1 MAETHVSKR
10 IKELEAHLK
19 EEDDILFD
27 VIKIFRELDSV
38 AYQLGIM
45 DREQSYATDV
55 SWWPMVSLMG
65 TFSAGKST
73 FINSYIGEDIQRT
86 GNQAVD
92 DKFTVISYSDEEGV
106 NTLPGIALD
115 ADPRFPFYQFSR
127 AISNT
132 EGGDHR
138 LDGYMQ
144 LKTCNCDALKGKIL
158 IDSPGFDADQQR
170 TATLRIT
177 KHILDL
183 SDLVLIFF
191 DARHP
196 EPGAM
201 HDTLQHLVTETKDRP
216 DANKFMYILNQIDI
230 TAREDNLEEVVAA
243 WQRSL
248 AQAGL
253 TAGRFYRIYNPNVS
267 IPIENQAVRERM
279 EAKAKEDIDA
289 IQERMNQVGTERAYR
304 IVGILEHS
312 AKEIE
317 HEIVP
322 QLQELIARWRSN
334 TFWTEFAILL
344 LAAIGGAV
352 WWTSTGMT
360 VDQVPQDETTLYWAG
375 GIAAVVLLFIHI
387 NISNLM
393 SSGILRGL
401 RYEVGNER
409 IAKMLSG
416 AFRRNTGFMRSLF
429 MPLGSSKPTGWH
441 DSSRGQVHK
450 VLADVNLYVRR
461 LNDRFTNPSGKAKT
475 EEE

>member
-19 EEDDILFD
+19 EENDILFD

-45 DREQSYATDV
+45 DNEQSYAASV
-55 SWWPMVSLMG
+55 SWWPMVSVMG

-73 FINSYIGEDIQRT
+73 FINSYIGNEIQRT

-127 AISNT
+127 AISDT

-138 LDGYMQ
+138 LDRYMQ
-144 LKTCNCDALKGKIL
+144 LKTCNCDTLKGKIL

-170 TATLRIT
+170 TTTLRIT

-183 SDLVLIFF
+183 SDLVLVFF

-201 HDTLQHLVTETKDRP
+201 HDTLQHLVTDTKDRP

-267 IPIENQAVRERM
+267 VPIENETVKARM
-279 EAKAKEDIDA
+279 KAKAQEDRDA
-289 IQERMNQVGTERAYR
+289 IQERMDQVSIERAYR

-317 HEIVP
+317 HEVVP
-322 QLQELIARWRSN
+322 QLQELIDRWRSG
-334 TFWTEFAILL
+334 TFWTDLSIILL
-344 LAAIGGAV
+344 IAIGVGI
-352 WWTSTGMT
+352 WWTATGMT
-360 VDQVPQDETTLYWAG
+360 VDQVPKDETTLYWAG
-375 GIAAVVLLFIHI
+375 GIAAVVWLFIHV
-387 NISNLM
+387 NVSALISN
-393 SSGILRGL
+393 SILRSL
-401 RYEVGNER
+401 RYEIGSDR
-409 IAKMLSG
+409 TLKMLSG
-416 AFRRNTGFMRSLF
+416 AFRRNTCFMRSLF
-429 MPLGSSKPTGWH
+429 MPFCGKPRGWN
-441 DSSRGQVHK
+441 DSSRRQVHK
-450 VLADVNLYVRR
+450 VLTDVNMYVRR
-461 LNDRFTNPSGKAKT
+461 LNDRFTNPSGKKSDV
-475 EEE
+475 E

>member
-1 MAETHVSKR
+1 MADTHVSKR
-10 IKELEAHLK
+10 IKELETHLK
-19 EEDDILFD
+19 EENDILYD

-38 AYQLGIM
+38 AYQLGII
-45 DREQSYATDV
+45 DNEQSYATNV
-55 SWWPMVSLMG
+55 SWWPMVSIMG

-73 FINSYIGEDIQRT
+73 FINSYINNDIQRT

-127 AISNT
+127 AISDT

-158 IDSPGFDADQQR
+158 IDSPGFDADHQR

-183 SDLVLIFF
+183 SDLVLVFF

-253 TAGRFYRIYNPNVS
+253 TAGRFYRIYNPEVS
-267 IPIENQAVRERM
+267 VPIENPVVRERM

-289 IQERMNQVGTERAYR
+289 IQERMDQVSIERAYR

-317 HEIVP
+317 HEVVP
-322 QLQELIARWRSN
+322 QLQELIARWRSS
-334 TFWTEFAILL
+334 TFWTDLSIIL
-344 LAAIGGAV
+344 LAAIGGGA
-352 WWTSTGMT
+352 WWYYTGMT
-360 VDQVPQDETTLYWAG
+360 MDQVPQDETTLYWAG
-375 GIAAVVLLFIHI
+375 GVAAAVLLFIHMTVSSML
-387 NISNLM
+387 SNSMLKN
-393 SSGILRGL
+393 L
-401 RYEVGNER
+401 RYEVGNDR
-409 IAKMLSG
+409 ILKMLSG
-416 AFRRNTGFMRSLF
+416 AFRQNTCFMRRLF
-429 MPLGSSKPTGWH
+429 MPLFSSKPSGWH
-441 DSSRGQVHK
+441 DTTRRQVHK

-461 LNDRFTNPSGKAKT
+461 LNDRFTNPSGKKET
-475 EEE
+475 EEA

>member
-1 MAETHVSKR
+1 MTETHVSKR

-19 EEDDILFD
+19 EENDILFD

-45 DREQSYATDV
+45 DSEQSYATSV
-55 SWWPMVSLMG
+55 SWWPMISIMG

-73 FINSYIGEDIQRT
+73 FINTYIGNEIQRT

-127 AISNT
+127 AISDT
-132 EGGDHR
+132 EGGDQR

-144 LKTCNCDALKGKIL
+144 LKTCNCSALRGKIL

-170 TATLRIT
+170 TTTLRIT

-183 SDLVLIFF
+183 SDLVLVFF

-253 TAGRFYRIYNPNVS
+253 TAGRFYRIYNPNVAV
-267 IPIENQAVRERM
+267 PISSETVRARM
-279 EAKAKEDIDA
+279 EAKAKEDRDA
-289 IQERMNQVGTERAYR
+289 IQDRMDQVGIERAYR

-322 QLQELIARWRSN
+322 QLQELVARWRSG
-334 TFWTEFAILL
+334 TFWTDLSIIL
-344 LAAIGGAV
+344 LAAVGGGV
-352 WWTSTGMT
+352 WWTATGMT
-360 VDQVPQDETTLYWAG
+360 VDELPKDQTTLYWAG
-375 GIAAVVLLFIHI
+375 GIAFAVFVFIHV
-387 NISNLM
+387 NVSALVSKN
-393 SSGILRGL
+393 ILRNL
-401 RYEVGNER
+401 RYEIGSDR
-409 IAKMLSG
+409 SLKMLSK
-416 AFRRNTGFMRSLF
+416 AFHRNTCFMRSLF
-429 MPLGSSKPTGWH
+429 MPLLSSKPRGWSN
-441 DSSRGQVHK
+441 SSRHQIQK
-450 VLADVNLYVRR
+450 VLVNVNTYVRR
-461 LNDRFTNPSGKAKT
+461 LNDRFTNPSGKVKS
-475 EEE
+475 EE

>member
-1 MAETHVSKR
+1 MAATHVSKR
-10 IKELEAHLK
+10 IKDLEAHLK

-27 VIKIFRELDSV
+27 VIKIFRELDSI

-45 DREQSYATDV
+45 DSEQSYATGV

-65 TFSAGKST
+65 TFSAGKSA
-73 FINSYIGEDIQRT
+73 FINSYIGNEIQRT

-92 DKFTVISYSDEEGV
+92 DKFTVISYSDEEGI

-170 TATLRIT
+170 TTTLRIT

-253 TAGRFYRIYNPNVS
+253 TAGRFYRIYNPDVS
-267 IPIENQAVRERM
+267 VPIENQAVRERM

-289 IQERMNQVGTERAYR
+289 IKERMDQVGTERAYR

-322 QLQELIARWRSN
+322 QLQELIARWRSG
-334 TFWTEFAILL
+334 TFWTDFSIILL
-344 LAAIGGAV
+344 ALIGGAV
-352 WWTSTGMT
+352 WWTGAGLTI
-360 VDQVPQDETTLYWAG
+360 DQIPQDEITLYWAG
-375 GIAAVVLLFIHI
+375 GITAAVLLLFHLSVSSL
-387 NISNLM
+387 IS
-393 SSGILRGL
+393 SSILKNL

-409 IAKMLSG
+409 VVKMLSG

-429 MPLGSSKPTGWH
+429 MALGSSRPKGWNN
-441 DSSRGQVHK
+441 SSRGQVHK

-461 LNDRFTNPSGKAKT
+461 LNDRFTNPSGKVKA
-475 EEE
+475 EEK